1 MTLLA
6 LQGSFELGII
16 YAIMALGVFVSFRT
30 LNMPDLSVDGSFVLG
45 AAVSVVMCSNGHPFL
60 GLLIAIVAGCGA
72 GSITALLHTKLK
84 IQPLLAGILTMLA
97 LYSLNL
103 KVMSGRANIPL
114 INKTTVFS
122 ALEGS
127 ANGDYGKLI
136 LSSAILLVM
145 LLLLYLFLNTR
156 LGFVL
161 RATGDN
167 EQMVR
172 ASGVNTDSM
181 ILIGLALSNGFVA
194 LSGAL
199 IAQYQSYVDV
209 GMGIGMVII
218 GLASV
223 IIGEVVFG
231 IKSLLRRLIAVILG
245 AVLYRLI
252 IAFALEIGMPA
263 TDLKLVSA
271 VIVALAM
278 SMPII
283 KKRISFVKRKLSNK
297 PYERSE
303 KP

>member
-1 MTLLA
+1 
-6 LQGSFELGII
+6 
-16 YAIMALGVFVSFRT
+16 
-30 LNMPDLSVDGSFVLG
+30 
-45 AAVSVVMCSNGHPFL
+45 
-60 GLLIAIVAGCGA
+60 
-72 GSITALLHTKLK
+72 
-84 IQPLLAGILTMLA
+84 
-97 LYSLNL
+97 
-103 KVMSGRANIPL
+103 
-114 INKTTVFS
+114 
-122 ALEGS
+122 
-127 ANGDYGKLI
+127 
-136 LSSAILLVM
+136 
-145 LLLLYLFLNTR
+145 
-156 LGFVL
+156 
-161 RATGDN
+161 
-167 EQMVR
+167 
-172 ASGVNTDSM
+172 M

-231 IKSLLRRLIAVILG
+231 IKSLLRRLLAVILG

-283 KKRISFVKRKLSNK
+283 KKRISFVKRLSNK